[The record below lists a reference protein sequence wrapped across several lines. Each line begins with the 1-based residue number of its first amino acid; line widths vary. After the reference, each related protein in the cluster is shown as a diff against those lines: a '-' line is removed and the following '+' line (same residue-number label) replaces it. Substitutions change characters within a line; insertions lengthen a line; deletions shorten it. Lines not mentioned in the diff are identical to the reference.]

1 MFSGLR
7 SRLGLVNVT
16 TTPKYVSVEGIA
28 THGLMRDMQRLW
40 GSKALANNMFSVIR
54 SGEVKFLHFFAL
66 DFLYMM
72 ETLYTDPQT
81 RMPRRVL
88 RKVIDEL
95 KEKTWL
101 GDIDKA
107 VNPITD
113 VNHADHVVSFP
124 LKPFQKAFV
133 QHFGVMVPTY
143 RLRGYMLDAGP
154 GTGKTVTDLVVAD
167 CLHADKVVIISPK
180 NAVERVWVD
189 TVKDIVLKKRPYW
202 SSASGE
208 PLTTDKHYYITHYES
223 LSQLVEFIKGNKR
236 DFKNTFVILDE
247 SHNFNR
253 LAADRT
259 QTLIELCQMDIVSY
273 CLWASGTPILALG
286 VECIPFLRCVDP
298 MFNPE
303 AEERFRK
310 IYGRD
315 AKRANDILRN
325 RIGHLKFHVPKQD
338 VVDIPVNVQQVKV
351 KMPDGDKYTLKN
363 IGEILRKFIEERTQY
378 YEKHRAHYEKQYYDA
393 LAFFEPHLR
402 TDIEKRQ
409 YKEYQAAIKVIS
421 SGFDPKIMK
430 AEAMLC
436 NRYELKTIIPAL
448 PNQMKPEFK
457 SARSVVKYVKLKIMG
472 EALGRIV
479 GGMRSKCHLDMI
491 AHIDFGHYID
501 GARKKTLIFTSYV
514 EVLEQTADLLFHN
527 GYEPARVYGAT
538 NKDLSGIV
546 KKFYDDP
553 DLNPLCATFQSLS
566 TAVPLTIAS
575 DMIMLNQPFR
585 DAIRT
590 QTIARAARLGQD
602 GPVNVWDFLLDTG
615 NEPNIST
622 RSNDILEWSAS
633 MVASIVGVN
642 NVDLETLTLEAKAN
656 DEGVWEY
663 LSQESAELQTE
674 VLDIIEEEDLALE
687 ASENPMD
694 KIDLPMYL
702 YHGSAFRQQELK
714 PGFAHTGELVKWDN
728 SEDNTWLYASDDK
741 DEAILLGISSAIEKA
756 FKLDRYQCDT
766 KAKKIT
772 ITVSDDITIQ
782 DIHKLHVVVY
792 TIKAVNE
799 DGWMANFNPANNIKG
814 EYKTQRHITSN
825 ILRCEDVN
833 VGEVLRRFKIEII
846 RNEASMESLST
857 IIDAV
862 KKAVGIKSPEQK
874 RKYAHNEVI
883 KTDIRR
889 NGAVVTDY
897 VRKYYGSESWLS
909 KQQFNEEVSSGGIAQ
924 ELSVDGKF
932 LGSVNEVSKAAEAF
946 AQFFGKHTAKL
957 IELDHKVDAIYE
969 GCQAPIMAAIKADD
983 KDKFEKLMHEAID
996 KFNDLPVPAIPFAP
1010 FKAIGGEVI
1019 QCKPTPKA
1027 HFSHEIISPETK
1039 VKAPGKI
1046 PALKSDEIL
1055 AAAKLI
1061 EHLISSLAAHGKSAS
1076 WLDFE
1081 DGSDFSHAIHEYD
1094 EPLYMDFYDRFY
1106 FQTAAD
1112 SLEWGMPSYGEMVKK
1127 TVVGLLTW
1135 MDRSVKG
1142 SAGSSES
1149 HESLSGIKNAW
1160 NNQFGEEKRIEHARQ
1175 ANKHIYLYHGTK
1187 TDLDVVHHKG
1197 LTVNDNGSS
1206 EIRISGKKIW
1216 LTPSKTYAGL
1226 YGTPLMVKVSTDALE
1241 FVERLP
1247 FQTTVNEYAY
1257 SRDIPAKDIIFPD
1270 MPEYKHKLNFD
1281 EEPK

>member
-1 MFSGLR
+1 MFQGLR
-7 SRLGLVNVT
+7 SRLGLVHVE
-16 TTPKYVSVEGIA
+16 TTPKYVSVQGIA
-28 THGLMRDMQRLW
+28 THHLLRDMQRLW
-40 GSKALANNMFSVIR
+40 GSKALANNMFSVVR

-66 DFLYMM
+66 DFLYMV
-72 ETLYTDPQT
+72 ETLYSDPQT

-95 KEKTWL
+95 KANTWL

-107 VNPITD
+107 VNSITE
-113 VNHADHVVSFP
+113 VHHADHVVSFP

-133 QHFGVMVPTY
+133 EHFGVMVPRY

-202 SSASGE
+202 DSASGL
-208 PLTTDKHYYITHYES
+208 PYTTDAHYYIVHYEA
-223 LSQLVEFIKGNKR
+223 LGGLVDFIKGNKR

-259 QTLIELCQMDIVSY
+259 QTLIELCQMDVVSY

-298 MFNPE
+298 MFTPE

-378 YEKHRAHYEKQYYDA
+378 YEKHRAHYEKIYYDA
-393 LAFFEPHLR
+393 LKFFEPHLK
-402 TDIEKRQ
+402 TDVDKRQ
-409 YKEYQAAIKVIS
+409 FKEYQAAIKIIS
-421 SGFDPKIMK
+421 SGFDPKLMK

-436 NRYELKTIIPAL
+436 NKYELKTIIPVL

-491 AHIDFGHYID
+491 AHIDFEHYID
-501 GARKKTLIFTSYV
+501 NARKKTLIFTSYV
-514 EVLEQTADLLFHN
+514 EVLEQTADLLFHKDFV
-527 GYEPARVYGAT
+527 PAKVYGAT

-553 DLNPLCATFQSLS
+553 DLNPLCATYQSLS
-566 TAVPLTIAS
+566 TAVPLTVAS
-575 DMIMLNQPFR
+575 DMLMLNQPFR

-615 NEPNIST
+615 TEPNIST
-622 RSNDILEWSAS
+622 RSNDILEWSAA
-633 MVASIVGVN
+633 MVSQIVGVH
-642 NVDLETLTLEAKAN
+642 NVDLETLTLEAKITE
-656 DEGVWEY
+656 EGVWEY
-663 LSQESAELQTE
+663 LSQESAELQTD
-674 VLDIIEEEDLALE
+674 VLDIIHDEDIALE
-687 ASENPMD
+687 ALENPMD

-741 DEAILLGISSAIEKA
+741 DEAILLGISSAIEKQ
-756 FKLDRYQCDT
+756 FDLDRYQCDA
-766 KAKKIT
+766 KSKKIT
-772 ITVSDDITIQ
+772 ITVSGDLSIQ

-792 TIKAVNE
+792 TIKAQNE
-799 DGWMANFNPANNIKG
+799 DGWMANYNPANNIKG
-814 EYKTQRHITSN
+814 EYKTQRHIKDN
-825 ILRCEDVN
+825 LIRCEDVN

-846 RNEASMESLST
+846 RNEPSMESLST
-857 IIDAV
+857 IIQAA
-862 KKAVGIKSPEQK
+862 KQAFGIKSPEQR
-874 RKYAHNEVI
+874 RKLAHNEVI
-883 KTDIRR
+883 KGSILKNRQ
-889 NGAVVTDY
+889 AIQEY
-897 VRKYYGSESWLS
+897 LKKYFGNDSWLS
-909 KQQFNEEVSSGGIAQ
+909 KQEFNEEVSTTGLTPA
-924 ELSVDGKF
+924 LSMGGKF
-932 LGSVNEVSKAAEAF
+932 LSSLSEVEHAVNETRQLATKADGLMKQMAKKVEAIRDHYEKPITAAIEADDRDEVTKLGNKAAAEF
-946 AQFFGKHTAKL
+946 ASVEKPIFSLANSHYITGQQMYKHQWPKTEHGWARGHQFWMEVRDVPAR
-957 IELDHKVDAIYE
+957 
-969 GCQAPIMAAIKADD
+969 APEKIKA
-983 KDKFEKLMHEAID
+983 L
-996 KFNDLPVPAIPFAP
+996 
-1010 FKAIGGEVI
+1010 
-1019 QCKPTPKA
+1019 T
-1027 HFSHEIISPETK
+1027 
-1039 VKAPGKI
+1039 
-1046 PALKSDEIL
+1046 SDEL
-1055 AAAKLI
+1055 KQAAKLI
-1061 EHLISSLAAHGKSAS
+1061 ETLFQWADEKVYWNS
-1076 WLDFE
+1076 WLDYTGG
-1081 DGSDFSHAIHEYD
+1081 DDFITELHRFD
-1094 EPLYMDFYDRFY
+1094 ESVYMEFIDAWNY
-1106 FQTAAD
+1106 QTAHQVFEEALPHPY
-1112 SLEWGMPSYGEMVKK
+1112 SVGPA
-1127 TVVGLLTW
+1127 VVGALLHW

-1142 SAGSSES
+1142 SD
-1149 HESLSGIKNAW
+1149 K
-1160 NNQFGEEKRIEHARQ
+1160 
-1175 ANKHIYLYHGTK
+1175 
-1187 TDLDVVHHKG
+1187 
-1197 LTVNDNGSS
+1197 
-1206 EIRISGKKIW
+1206 
-1216 LTPSKTYAGL
+1216 
-1226 YGTPLMVKVSTDALE
+1226 
-1241 FVERLP
+1241 
-1247 FQTTVNEYAY
+1247 
-1257 SRDIPAKDIIFPD
+1257 
-1270 MPEYKHKLNFD
+1270 
-1281 EEPK
+1281 